1 MNRSVP
7 GNIRHEAG
15 VTMIEVLVVLVIVAI
30 GLLGVAA
37 LQLNNLRYSSMS
49 SGRQQAA
56 LVAEQLADRIRANAA
71 ADYSRHPVLIAA
83 IVILPPPIVRPPRHQ
98 SCGIRSGRDAGDC
111 RQQWPEQPG
120 GGGQQGVQWRWCS
133 VIR

>member
-1 MNRSVP
+1 
-7 GNIRHEAG
+7 
-15 VTMIEVLVVLVIVAI
+15 MIEVLVVLVIVAI

-71 ADYSRHPVLIAA
+71 ADYSTASGSYSGNCYSA
-83 IVILPPPIVRPPRHQ
+83 PPIVRRPRHQ

-111 RQQWPEQPG
+111 RQ
-120 GGGQQGVQWRWCS
+120 
-133 VIR
+133 